1 MNRPVLKNIKDIMST
16 TDFLEKDLS
25 ELTDADFD
33 LLDEKISNHTTR
45 EQSVV
50 KGRVLEITD
59 ERVLIDINYKAEGYV
74 PLADFMDE
82 NGELSVQ
89 VGDEVEVFLEYVN
102 QLDGCSELSKKKAD
116 EMKAW
121 EVIAQ
126 KFENNET
133 IRGLITHRVKGGLSV
148 DIGVKAFLPGS
159 QVNLRPVK
167 NLEQLLDREF
177 DFRIIKFNQKRG
189 NIVLSRRALL
199 EEKRRAERAETLK
212 RLEVGNVMMGKVKNI
227 TDYGVF
233 IDLGGIDGLLHI
245 TDMTY
250 ARINHPNE
258 MVKKDDEIEVKIL
271 KYDVESQRVS
281 LGHKQIYP
289 NPWENVETRY
299 PIGCIVKG
307 TVVNIEKYG
316 IFVELEKGIE
326 GLIHHSEMSWNSR
339 FRENEVAFQI
349 GDEVEA
355 LVKEIDLKEERI
367 SLSIKEITSNPWDGI
382 DIRYPVGSVITGIV
396 KNIADYGIFL
406 EIEDGIDGLVH
417 VSDLFWS
424 KRDKRPN
431 EVFTKGDKVSAKI
444 KDIDMEKQRFSLSIK
459 EVTDD
464 PWLSVQSRY
473 FLGQVVD
480 GQVVSHVDYGIFVEI
495 EDGVDGLIHTADLIS
510 ATEGSKKNDLRT
522 LYPFGKDIKVE
533 ILRIDVDRRIMLA
546 EKGEASSSANAED
559 FMAQGHSSMQ
569 FDDVFND
576 VDMDK
581 DK

>member
-1 MNRPVLKNIKDIMST
+1 MST
-16 TDFLEKDLS
+16 DNFLEKDLS
-25 ELTDADFD
+25 ELMDADFD
-33 LLDEKISNHTTR
+33 LLDEQISNHTTR

-74 PLADFMDE
+74 PLSDFIDE
-82 NGELSVQ
+82 NGEVSVK

-102 QLDGCSELSKKKAD
+102 QNDGCSELSKKKAD

-121 EVIAQ
+121 ESIAQ
-126 KFENNET
+126 KFENNEI

-167 NLEQLLDREF
+167 NLEQLLDREL

-199 EEKRRAERAETLK
+199 EEKRRLDRAETLK
-212 RLEVGNVMMGKVKNI
+212 RLEVGNVMTGKVKNI

-258 MVKKDDEIEVKIL
+258 MVKKDDEIQVKIL

-289 NPWENVETRY
+289 NPWDNVETRY
-299 PIGCIVKG
+299 PLNCIVKG

-339 FRENEVAFQI
+339 FRENDVAYQI

-382 DIRYPVGSVITGIV
+382 DIRYPVGSVITGVV

-431 EVFTKGDKVSAKI
+431 EVFQKGDKVSAKI

-459 EVTDD
+459 EVTED

-495 EDGVDGLIHTADLIS
+495 EDGVDGLIHSADLVK
-510 ATEGSKKNDLRT
+510 ATKDSKKTDLRT
-522 LYPFGKDIKVE
+522 LYPFGTDIKVE

-546 EKGEASSSANAED
+546 EKGDNTGTANADD
-559 FMAQGHSSMQ
+559 FIAQGNSSMNL
-569 FDDVFND
+569 ND
-576 VDMDK
+576 VLDDLSTDEDK
-581 DK
+581 D

>member
-1 MNRPVLKNIKDIMST
+1 MT
-16 TDFLEKDLS
+16 
-25 ELTDADFD
+25 
-33 LLDEKISNHTTR
+33 
-45 EQSVV
+45 
-50 KGRVLEITD
+50 
-59 ERVLIDINYKAEGYV
+59 
-74 PLADFMDE
+74 
-82 NGELSVQ
+82 
-89 VGDEVEVFLEYVN
+89 
-102 QLDGCSELSKKKAD
+102 
-116 EMKAW
+116 
-121 EVIAQ
+121 
-126 KFENNET
+126 
-133 IRGLITHRVKGGLSV
+133 
-148 DIGVKAFLPGS
+148 
-159 QVNLRPVK
+159 
-167 NLEQLLDREF
+167 
-177 DFRIIKFNQKRG
+177 
-189 NIVLSRRALL
+189 
-199 EEKRRAERAETLK
+199 
-212 RLEVGNVMMGKVKNI
+212 GKVKNI

-258 MVKKDDEIEVKIL
+258 MVKKDDEIQVKIL

-289 NPWENVETRY
+289 NPWDNVETRY
-299 PIGCIVKG
+299 PLNCIVKG

-339 FRENEVAFQI
+339 FRENDVAYQI

-382 DIRYPVGSVITGIV
+382 DIRYPVGSVITGVV

-431 EVFTKGDKVSAKI
+431 EVFQKGDKVSAKI

-459 EVTDD
+459 EVTED

-495 EDGVDGLIHTADLIS
+495 EDGVDGLIHSADLVK
-510 ATEGSKKNDLRT
+510 ATKDSKKTDLRT
-522 LYPFGKDIKVE
+522 LYPFGTDIKVE

-546 EKGEASSSANAED
+546 EKGDNTGTANADD
-559 FMAQGHSSMQ
+559 FIAQGNSSMNL
-569 FDDVFND
+569 ND
-576 VDMDK
+576 VLDDLSTDEDK
-581 DK
+581 D